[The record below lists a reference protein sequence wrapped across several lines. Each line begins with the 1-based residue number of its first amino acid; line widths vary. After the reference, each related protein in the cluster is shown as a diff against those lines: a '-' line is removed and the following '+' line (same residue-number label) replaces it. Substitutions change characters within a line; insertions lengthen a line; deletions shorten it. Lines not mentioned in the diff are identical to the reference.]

1 MKIQVGFKNPDAVN
15 DALEDQDLI
24 EQGEE
29 IKNKLQK
36 WLRWGEYVDI
46 EFDLTKGTA
55 KVLLNDDFVSGKVRR
70 NQLADKE

>member
-1 MKIQVGFKNPDAVN
+1 MKIQVTFKSPDAVN
-15 DALEDQDLI
+15 DALEDQDLT
-24 EQGEE
+24 EQREE
-29 IKNKLQK
+29 IKKKLQK